1 MERVDA
7 VSRRP
12 GLDARLLPTGGS
24 EGPCVVGGAGRRKGG
39 RGLRGRKVE
48 EWEEE
53 EEEGKG
59 ARRKN
64 DRLKKESR

>member
-1 MERVDA
+1 MERADA

-12 GLDARLLPTGGS
+12 GLDARLLPTGGL
-24 EGPCVVGGAGRRKGG
+24 EGPYVVGGAGRRKGG

-53 EEEGKG
+53 EEWKG